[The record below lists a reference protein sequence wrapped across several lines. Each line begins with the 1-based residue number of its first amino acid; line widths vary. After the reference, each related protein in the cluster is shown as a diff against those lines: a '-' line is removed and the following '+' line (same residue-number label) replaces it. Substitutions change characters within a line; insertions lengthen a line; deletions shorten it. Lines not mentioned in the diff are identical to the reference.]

1 MYRIKM
7 SCDAR
12 QGLRRM
18 DNMKDAATDFRMVF
32 IWAQRELGK
41 MNRENF
47 AASGL
52 PVGGWSPLK
61 PRYASWKIRNFP
73 GAPIM
78 VQTGKLFNAVGAMN
92 GAGSYI
98 RKTTSEFVVDIE
110 YASFHQYGTSKMA
123 KRQIV
128 MDTPLFA
135 QSVADKA
142 KEHIVN
148 AANNL
153 LQRVRL

>member
-1 MYRIKM
+1 MYNIKM

-18 DNMKDAATDFRMVF
+18 DNMKDAATDFRPVF
-32 IWAQRELGK
+32 RWAQQELGK
-41 MNRENF
+41 MNRDNF
-47 AASGL
+47 TASGL

-61 PRYASWKIRNFP
+61 PKYAAWKSRNFP

-78 VQTGKLFNAVGAMN
+78 RQTGRLFNAISNMN
-92 GAGSYI
+92 GAGTYI
-98 RKTTSEFVVDIE
+98 RKTSSEFVVDIE
-110 YASFHQYGTSKMA
+110 YASFHQYGTTKMA

-135 QSVADKA
+135 RSVADKA
-142 KEHIVN
+142 KDHIVR
-148 AANNL
+148 AANNIT
-153 LQRVRL
+153 QRIVP